1 MLFSFWSQA
10 ILLYKAYGVI
20 NENSVHMFSFVQFMF
35 YVIMNRVHISDFD
48 LFSLLTNLHYMHK
61 HLCISN
67 AIDITILQYL
77 SEQLSSLRTSLFYLP
92 LTTCC
97 LSSSE
102 IFLCLE
108 TYCFISLTQFALPI

>member
-1 MLFSFWSQA
+1 M
-10 ILLYKAYGVI
+10 LLYKAYCVI

-67 AIDITILQYL
+67 AIDITIIQYL
-77 SEQLSSLRTSLFYLP
+77 SEQLSSLRTSLFYL
-92 LTTCC
+92 
-97 LSSSE
+97 
-102 IFLCLE
+102 
-108 TYCFISLTQFALPI
+108 QG